1 MVDFCIFLV
10 IADYFF
16 QNEHNKIK
24 AFGIKTFICYC
35 HQQNLALDLQ
45 LEYFCAQKCFDL
57 DVFDDGICTFDTPI
71 YTT

>member
-10 IADYFF
+10 IADFF

-45 LEYFCAQKCFDL
+45 
-57 DVFDDGICTFDTPI
+57 
-71 YTT
+71 